1 MVPAADARRLEERVR
16 ELERQLG
23 RKTLEVELL
32 RRPSTSRA
40 QKSDLAVELAAAG
53 RFAVKAITDT
63 LGVPRSNVIER
74 VRATHAKRE
83 PRTRDED

>member
-1 MVPAADARRLEERVR
+1 MTTWCLPPTRGARGTRSRTGR
-16 ELERQLG
+16 